1 MRDLGVE
8 IMHSLTKMIGDYI
21 VTLFDDNE
29 ESEIVLSRKD
39 LARKFGCVPSQINY
53 VLRSRFSPEQGFLI
67 QSQRG
72 GHGFIRIMQLRFT
85 DCDEYAEHLEDLVG
99 SVISEQDSRRL
110 LVRLQERDVIKPRE
124 RLLVEVALRNQDD
137 NGRTLFDLP
146 PYKRDAMRAELLKK
160 ILVSLA
166 MF

>member
-1 MRDLGVE
+1 M
-8 IMHSLTKMIGDYI
+8 MNSLTKVIGDYI
-21 VTLFDDNE
+21 GTLFDD
-29 ESEIVLSRKD
+29 SEGSEVVLSRKD
-39 LARKFGCVPSQINY
+39 LAQKFGCVPSQINY

-72 GHGFIRIMQLRFT
+72 GHGFIRIMQLRFA

-99 SVISEQDSRRL
+99 NAVSEQDARKL
-110 LVRLQERDVIKPRE
+110 LAKLQEREAITPRE
-124 RLLVEVALRNQDD
+124 RLIAEVALRNQDE
-137 NGRTLFDLP
+137 NGRALFDLP
-146 PYKRDAMRAELLKK
+146 PYKRDTMRAELLKK

>member
-1 MRDLGVE
+1 MN
-8 IMHSLTKMIGDYI
+8 SLTKVIGDYI

-29 ESEIVLSRKD
+29 NSEIVLSRKD
-39 LARKFGCVPSQINY
+39 LAQKFGCVPSQINY

-72 GHGFIRIMQLRFT
+72 GHGFIRIMQLRFA

-110 LVRLQERDVIKPRE
+110 LVRLQERGAITPRE
-124 RLLVEVALRNQDD
+124 RLLAEVALRNQDE

-146 PYKRDAMRAELLKK
+146 PYKRDSMRAELLKK

-166 MF
+166 MS

>member
-1 MRDLGVE
+1 MN
-8 IMHSLTKMIGDYI
+8 SLTKVIGDYI

-29 ESEIVLSRKD
+29 NSEVVLSRKD

-72 GHGFIRIMQLRFT
+72 GHGFIRIMQLRFS
-85 DCDEYAEHLEDLVG
+85 DCDEYAEHLEELVG
-99 SVISEQDSRRL
+99 NAISEQDSRRL
-110 LVRLQERDVIKPRE
+110 LARLQERGIITPRE
-124 RLLVEVALRNQDD
+124 RLLMEVTLRNQDE
-137 NGRTLFDLP
+137 NGRTIFDLST
-146 PYKRDAMRAELLKK
+146 YKRDTLRAELLKK

>member
-1 MRDLGVE
+1 MN
-8 IMHSLTKMIGDYI
+8 SLTKLIGDYI
-21 VTLFDDNE
+21 VTLFDNIE
-29 ESEIVLSRKD
+29 GSEVVLSRKD

-72 GHGFIRIMQLRFT
+72 GHGFIRIMQLRFA

-99 SVISEQDSRRL
+99 SIISEQDARRL

-124 RLLVEVALRNQDD
+124 RLLVEVALRNQDE

-146 PYKRDAMRAELLKK
+146 PYKRDAMRADLLKK

>member
-1 MRDLGVE
+1 MN
-8 IMHSLTKMIGDYI
+8 SLTKVIGDYI
-21 VTLFDDNE
+21 VTLFDD
-29 ESEIVLSRKD
+29 SEDSEVVLSRKD

-72 GHGFIRIMQLRFT
+72 GHGFIRIMQLRFA

-99 SVISEQDSRRL
+99 NAVSEQDARKL
-110 LVRLQERDVIKPRE
+110 LARLQEREAVTPRE
-124 RLLVEVALRNQDD
+124 RLMAEVALRNQDE
-137 NGRTLFDLP
+137 NGRALFGLP
-146 PYKRDAMRAELLKK
+146 AYKRDTMRAELLKK

>member
-1 MRDLGVE
+1 
-8 IMHSLTKMIGDYI
+8 MHSLTKLIGDYI

-29 ESEIVLSRKD
+29 GSEIVLSRKD
-39 LARKFGCVPSQINY
+39 LAQKFGCVPSQINY

-72 GHGFIRIMQLRFT
+72 GHGFIRIMQLRFG

-99 SVISEQDSRRL
+99 VVISEQDARRL

-124 RLLVEVALRNQDD
+124 RLLVEVALRNQDE

>member
-1 MRDLGVE
+1 
-8 IMHSLTKMIGDYI
+8 MHSLTKLIGDYI
-21 VTLFDDNE
+21 VTLFDDIDG
-29 ESEIVLSRKD
+29 SEIVLSRKD

-72 GHGFIRIMQLRFT
+72 GHGFIRIMQLRFA

-99 SVISEQDSRRL
+99 SVISEQDTRRL
-110 LVRLQERDVIKPRE
+110 LVRLQERDVINPRE
-124 RLLVEVALRNQDD
+124 RLLVEVALRNQDE

-146 PYKRDAMRAELLKK
+146 PYKRDVMRAELLKK

>member
-1 MRDLGVE
+1 MN
-8 IMHSLTKMIGDYI
+8 SLTKVIGDYI
-21 VTLFDDNE
+21 VTLFDDKEN
-29 ESEIVLSRKD
+29 SEVVLSRKD
-39 LARKFGCVPSQINY
+39 LALKFGCVPSQINY

-72 GHGFIRIMQLRFT
+72 GHGFIRIMQLRFA

-99 SVISEQDSRRL
+99 SVISEQDARRL
-110 LVRLQERDVIKPRE
+110 LVKLQERDVIKPRE
-124 RLLVEVALRNQDD
+124 RLLVEVALRNQDET
-137 NGRTLFDLP
+137 GRSLFDLP
-146 PYKRDAMRAELLKK
+146 QYKRDAMRAELLKK

>member
-1 MRDLGVE
+1 MGVDQLN
-8 IMHSLTKMIGDYI
+8 SLTKVIGDYI
-21 VTLFDDNE
+21 VTLFDDTEN
-29 ESEIVLSRKD
+29 SEVVLSRKD

-85 DCDEYAEHLEDLVG
+85 DCDEYAEHLEELVG
-99 SVISEQDSRRL
+99 NVISDQDTRRL
-110 LVRLQERDVIKPRE
+110 LVKLQDREVLTPRE
-124 RLLVEVALRNQDD
+124 RLLIEVALRNQDE

-146 PYKRDAMRAELLKK
+146 SYKRDSMRAELLKK

>member
-1 MRDLGVE
+1 MN
-8 IMHSLTKMIGDYI
+8 SLTKVIGDYI
-21 VTLFDDNE
+21 VTLFEDKEN
-29 ESEIVLSRKD
+29 SEIVLSRKD
-39 LARKFGCVPSQINY
+39 LAQKFGCVPSQINY

-99 SVISEQDSRRL
+99 NVISEQDARRL
-110 LVRLQERDVIKPRE
+110 LVRLQDRDIIKPRE
-124 RLLVEVALRNQDD
+124 RLLVEVALRNQDE

-146 PYKRDAMRAELLKK
+146 PYKRDSMRAELLKK